1 MPADPRGQTIRQFAH
16 PTIKRIDMNNS
27 SDNTNQQPPK
37 KLWGGRFTEQTAASV
52 EAFTASV
59 HFDARLYRHDIT
71 GSIAHARMLA
81 QQAIISPAEGEQ
93 IVKGLTEIMQEIET
107 GSFIFRPELEDVHMN
122 IEQALVDKIGPAGEK
137 LHTARSRNDQVA
149 LDIRLYLR
157 EETDRLTGLLTNL
170 QRAFVALARQ
180 YLGAIMPGYTHLQR
194 AQPVLL
200 SHHLLAYYQMFERD
214 RERLFDCRKRINVL
228 PLGAAALAG
237 TGLPIDREFVALEL
251 GFPTVTANSMDT
263 VGDRDFAIEFVSA
276 CALIQIHLS
285 RLAEEL
291 VLWSS
296 QEFKFVTLA
305 DSFCTGSSIMP
316 QKKNPDIPELIRGK
330 SGRVIGSLMVLL
342 TLLKGLPLTYNR
354 DLQEDKEQIFN
365 TVDTVSPCV
374 AITTEMLAHLT
385 FNRDRLRQATAK
397 GFLTATDLAD
407 YLVGKQIP
415 FRSAHAI
422 VGKAVAHCTAR
433 DLELTDLSLAELK
446 AFSEVIEADV
456 FALLSVDGSAQS
468 RQSIGGTGLEQVSYE
483 LVRAEQGLAARP

>member
-1 MPADPRGQTIRQFAH
+1 MNT
-16 PTIKRIDMNNS
+16 TTNIKKDQI
-27 SDNTNQQPPK
+27 TK
-37 KLWGGRFTEQTAASV
+37 KLWGGRFTERTAASV

-81 QQAIISPAEGEQ
+81 RQAIISPAECDQ
-93 IVKGLTEIMQEIET
+93 IINGLTEIRQEIEE
-107 GSFIFRPELEDVHMN
+107 GSFTFRPELEDVHMN
-122 IEQALVDKIGPAGEK
+122 IEKALVDKIGPAGEK

-157 EETDRLTGLLTNL
+157 EETDRLIGLLNDL
-170 QRAFVALARQ
+170 ERAFVILARQ
-180 YLGAIMPGYTHLQR
+180 NLGTIMPGYTHLQR

-200 SHHLLAYYQMFERD
+200 SHHLLAYYEMFERD
-214 RERLFDCRKRINVL
+214 RDRLLDCRKRINVM

-251 GFPTVTANSMDT
+251 NFPTVTANSMDT
-263 VGDRDFAIEFVSA
+263 VGDRDFAVEFVSC
-276 CALIQIHLS
+276 CALIQVHLS

-296 QEFKFVTLA
+296 QEFKFITLS

-330 SGRVIGSLMVLL
+330 SGRVIGSLMALL

-354 DLQEDKEQIFN
+354 DLQEDKEQIFD
-365 TVDTVSPCV
+365 TVDTVSQSV
-374 AITTEMLAHLT
+374 AITTEMLGHLV
-385 FNRDRLRQATAK
+385 FNRDRLREATSQ

-407 YLVGKQIP
+407 YLVAKQIP
-415 FRSAHAI
+415 FRSAHGI
-422 VGKAVAHCTAR
+422 VGKAVAHCTAQGK
-433 DLELTDLSLAELK
+433 ELTDLTLAELQN
-446 AFSEVIEADV
+446 FSELIEKDV
-456 FALLSVDGSAQS
+456 FNLLTVDGSAQS
-468 RQSIGGTGLEQVSYE
+468 RQSIGGTALTMVNKALGRVEE
-483 LVRAEQGLAARP
+483 ALASRS